1 MYFLPTI
8 LQIQIASHQ
17 KEVFDWD
24 IINFTTAQCC
34 HKTEAHL
41 PCTCVHNK
49 PVQQCHLME
58 GNCGL
63 ATSKYPPSK
72 SGQFHQ
78 LYLLVSTWQ
87 IEKFKILTNTN
98 IVEHKVLYHV
108 CIIPNIYRQPVQNAF
123 EKENCPNWL
132 FLYLYCSFKLGK
144 QLEWYISTNIIVQ
157 QHFLYLKV
165 WKPRLDIF
173 V

>member
-8 LQIQIASHQ
+8 LQIQTASHQ

-78 LYLLVSTWQ
+78 LYLLVST
-87 IEKFKILTNTN
+87 
-98 IVEHKVLYHV
+98 
-108 CIIPNIYRQPVQNAF
+108 
-123 EKENCPNWL
+123 
-132 FLYLYCSFKLGK
+132 
-144 QLEWYISTNIIVQ
+144 
-157 QHFLYLKV
+157 
-165 WKPRLDIF
+165 
-173 V
+173 